1 MQTQPPIVLLAP
13 RSSRF
18 TGFAFQLAGIAS
30 MGLGL
35 WAGIGHWMGYPSQTP
50 LSFMAFM
57 FALGVL
63 MREVGRTITP
73 FRGGVWVEPDARRIV
88 IQGTHGDDLIHVQA
102 DAIRGLRHI
111 TRVHSP
117 SEDAALIEEL
127 EIVMLDG
134 GVFLLGE
141 GAEEGPLLELA
152 RRTSELLDVTMLPGE
167 PTAPPTPQ
175 PSSRDRFHFR
185 VHLRWALSTPL
196 AWMGL
201 VSAWLGLALMTQGI
215 AAPILGFILASPVA
229 LLGCVLLIHGL
240 ARRLGSE
247 EIAITP
253 ETVEVRFRVG
263 RHVASR
269 RALERSF
276 PVWTRVRPGAAR
288 GARLEIVTA
297 DGTLSAAGGV
307 NIHSKTLHLAELP
320 SLAAMVNAS
329 LAGIPSATIAAPESA
344 PLAPH

>member
-1 MQTQPPIVLLAP
+1 MQTQAPIVLLAP

-18 TGFAFQLAGIAS
+18 TGFAFQLAGIAA
-30 MGLGL
+30 MGVGL
-35 WAGIGHWMGYPSQTP
+35 WVGIGLWMDDPSETP
-50 LSFMAFM
+50 GSFIAFV

-63 MREVGRTITP
+63 MREVGRVITP
-73 FRGGVWVEPDARRIV
+73 FRGGVWVEPDARTMV
-88 IQGTHGDDLIHVQA
+88 LQGTHSEDLIHLRA

-134 GVFLLGE
+134 SVFLLGE

-152 RRTSELLDVTMLPGE
+152 RRTSEHLDVTMLPGE

-175 PSSRDRFHFR
+175 TSNRDRFHFR
-185 VHLRWALSTPL
+185 VHHRWALSVPL

-201 VSAWLGLALMTQGI
+201 VSAWLGVALMTQGI

-229 LLGCVLLIHGL
+229 LLGCVLLLHGL

-269 RALERSF
+269 RALERAF
-276 PVWTRVRPGAAR
+276 PVWARFRPGAAR
-288 GARLEIVTA
+288 GARLELVTA

-307 NIHSKTLHLAELP
+307 NIHSKTLALAELP
-320 SLAAMVNAS
+320 SLVAEVNAS
-329 LAGIPSATIAAPESA
+329 LAGIPSATIAAPESV
-344 PLAPH
+344 PLDPP